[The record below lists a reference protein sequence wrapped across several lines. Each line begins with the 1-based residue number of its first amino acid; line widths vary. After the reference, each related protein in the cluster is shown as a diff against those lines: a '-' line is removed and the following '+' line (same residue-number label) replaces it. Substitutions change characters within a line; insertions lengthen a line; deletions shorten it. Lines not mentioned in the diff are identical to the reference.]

1 MMKKARQP
9 SFLVAGSLSRGSNR
23 SRHHDG
29 RRRRRRRIAT
39 NRVIILCFGMTVA
52 VAIWFVCRMYQ
63 KILTNTAGLT
73 LDQVRDMTK
82 NMQLLYNNHTTDANN
97 NVDKVN
103 NNDYDYDFAFSY
115 PKYECDKFDHSI
127 KRPTHGCQVNNDTR
141 TVFCNFEN
149 LRIDTDLMKMVAL
162 GGEVLSTV
170 MGRTEETEFPTYQ
183 RGTFS
188 TSTKP
193 NFDVPTE
200 FRSDLHYVEN
210 VLNSLRY
217 PSPKNKYKIDL
228 TCKKTYPGTTLFV
241 TRYEYVNLYHTITDW
256 WNAFSV
262 LPRTNYNF
270 LLNEGISKPD
280 RVVFLDGHAQGLLDS
295 TWETL
300 FGEYHYI
307 KHIGVRD
314 GGICFERAIF
324 IPPGYK
330 SPLFNAE
337 KNDHT
342 RQRCPNREMAASFSN
357 FVLEQYDLLRQ
368 TEVIRGNIVLI
379 DRQPFVSHPRS
390 DPKNLD
396 RQVTKSELNDLKK
409 KLNSIPD
416 VTVNLVRLETMTFAE
431 QLKLIRQTHVLIGM
445 HGAALSHL
453 MFMDEK
459 SHIIEFQEGY
469 QDFFEYMSKWKGIDY
484 ELVGLEWSEDEY
496 STLSFNAIQE
506 ITQLVKKYMSR

>member
-1 MMKKARQP
+1 M
-9 SFLVAGSLSRGSNR
+9 N
-23 SRHHDG
+23 
-29 RRRRRRRIAT
+29 
-39 NRVIILCFGMTVA
+39 
-52 VAIWFVCRMYQ
+52 
-63 KILTNTAGLT
+63 
-73 LDQVRDMTK
+73 
-82 NMQLLYNNHTTDANN
+82 
-97 NVDKVN
+97 
-103 NNDYDYDFAFSY
+103 
-115 PKYECDKFDHSI
+115 
-127 KRPTHGCQVNNDTR
+127 
-141 TVFCNFEN
+141 
-149 LRIDTDLMKMVAL
+149 
-162 GGEVLSTV
+162 
-170 MGRTEETEFPTYQ
+170 
-183 RGTFS
+183 
-188 TSTKP
+188 
-193 NFDVPTE
+193 
-200 FRSDLHYVEN
+200 
-210 VLNSLRY
+210 
-217 PSPKNKYKIDL
+217 
-228 TCKKTYPGTTLFV
+228 
-241 TRYEYVNLYHTITDW
+241 
-256 WNAFSV
+256 
-262 LPRTNYNF
+262 
-270 LLNEGISKPD
+270 
-280 RVVFLDGHAQGLLDS
+280 
-295 TWETL
+295 
-300 FGEYHYI
+300 
-307 KHIGVRD
+307 
-314 GGICFERAIF
+314 
-324 IPPGYK
+324 
-330 SPLFNAE
+330 NAE

-484 ELVGLEWSEDEY
+484 ELVGLEWSEDES